1 MAHSVALKS
10 TVSAFALAVMA
21 SPAFAEGDGGSGGL
35 PQLDF
40 TTWPTQIFW
49 LAVSFTLA
57 YILMSRVVTPKIGSV
72 LEERHSRLE
81 DDMERARQSAQ
92 EAEDMRLAFEKN
104 LADARSDAAE
114 KTRATLAK
122 AKLEAEEK
130 NADVNKRLASKVAK
144 AEAKIME
151 SRAAALA
158 ELDDVASASAIDAAA
173 SLAGIK
179 VTKTDAIKAVKNAA
193 KSMPAMEQN

>member
-130 NADVNKRLASKVAK
+130 NADVNKRLANKVAK

-151 SRAAALA
+151 SRSNALA

-179 VTKTDAIKAVKNAA
+179 VTRTDAKKAVKNAA
-193 KSMPAMEQN
+193 KSMLAMEQN

>member
-1 MAHSVALKS
+1 LV
-10 TVSAFALAVMA
+10 
-21 SPAFAEGDGGSGGL
+21 
-35 PQLDF
+35 
-40 TTWPTQIFW
+40 
-49 LAVSFTLA
+49 
-57 YILMSRVVTPKIGSV
+57 
-72 LEERHSRLE
+72 
-81 DDMERARQSAQ
+81 
-92 EAEDMRLAFEKN
+92 
-104 LADARSDAAE
+104 DARSDAAE

-179 VTKTDAIKAVKNAA
+179 VTKTDAKKAVKNAA